1 MKKFEHCLKVFSL
14 SLVVFLLAAAPLCAQ
29 MDKGVEHYRLWKFQ
43 DAEKAFR
50 QELQANPG
58 NLEASC
64 YLGQTLL
71 MQEKFDEALGIFA
84 GAKKNAA
91 MKTGSPVADAYHVN
105 LSLARAQLGL
115 KRNEEAW
122 NSLEDAERAQPGT
135 ADVLVFRG
143 VYYMQKQDLE
153 KAARELEKAMEM
165 DEENAY
171 AHYYAGLV
179 YLRQGHPAKAV
190 DMLKMF
196 IQLLPYAPEAYKA
209 EILIAGLC

>member
-1 MKKFEHCLKVFSL
+1 MNKSEHCLKIFAL
-14 SLVVFLLAAAPLCAQ
+14 SLVVSLLAAAPLCAQ
-29 MDKGVEHYRLWKFQ
+29 MDKGMEHYQHWKFQ

-64 YLGQTLL
+64 YLGQALL

-84 GAKKNAA
+84 GAREKAA
-91 MKTGSPVADAYHVN
+91 VKSGSPVADAYHVN

-122 NSLEDAERAQPGT
+122 KSLEDAERAQPGT

-143 VYYMQKQDLE
+143 VYHMQKQDLK
-153 KAARELEKAMEM
+153 KAARELEKAMDM
-165 DEENAY
+165 DEQNAY

-196 IQLLPYAPEAYKA
+196 LQMAPQAPEAFRA
-209 EILIAGLC
+209 QTLITGLC

>member
-1 MKKFEHCLKVFSL
+1 MNKPDNCLKVFAL
-14 SLVVFLLAAAPLCAQ
+14 SLVVSLIAAAPLFAQ
-29 MDKGVEHYRLWKFQ
+29 MDKGVDLYQHWEFQ
-43 DAEKAFR
+43 EAEKAFR
-50 QELQANPG
+50 QELQSNSG
-58 NLEASC
+58 NFEARC
-64 YLGQTLL
+64 YLGQALL

-84 GAKKNAA
+84 AAKEKATVKA
-91 MKTGSPVADAYHVN
+91 GSPVADAYHVN

-122 NSLEDAERAQPGT
+122 KSLEDAERAQPGT

-143 VYYMQKQDLE
+143 VYHMQKQDLK
-153 KAARELEKAMEM
+153 KAARELEKAMDM

-196 IQLLPYAPEAYKA
+196 LQMAPQAPEAFRA
-209 EILIAGLC
+209 QTLITGLC

>member
-1 MKKFEHCLKVFSL
+1 MNKSEHCLKIFAL
-14 SLVVFLLAAAPLCAQ
+14 SLVVSLLAAAPLCAQ
-29 MDKGVEHYRLWKFQ
+29 MDKGLEHYQHWKFQ

-58 NLEASC
+58 NFEASC
-64 YLGQTLL
+64 YLGQALL

-84 GAKKNAA
+84 GAKEKAA
-91 MKTGSPVADAYHVN
+91 VKSGSPVADAYHVN
-105 LSLARAQLGL
+105 LALARAQLGL

-122 NSLEDAERAQPGT
+122 KSLEDAERAQPGT

-143 VYYMQKQDLE
+143 VYYMQKQDLK
-153 KAARELEKAMEM
+153 KAARELEKAMDM
-165 DEENAY
+165 DEQNAY

-196 IQLLPYAPEAYKA
+196 LQMAPQAPEAVRA
-209 EILIAGLC
+209 QTLITGLC

>member
-1 MKKFEHCLKVFSL
+1 MNKPDNYLKVLAL
-14 SLVVFLLAAAPLCAQ
+14 SLVVSLIVAVPLFAQ
-29 MDKGVEHYRLWKFQ
+29 MDKGMELYQHWEFQ
-43 DAEKAFR
+43 EAEKAFR
-50 QELQANPG
+50 QELQSNSG
-58 NLEASC
+58 NFEARC

-71 MQEKFDEALGIFA
+71 MQEKFEEALGIFST
-84 GAKKNAA
+84 AKERAEVKS
-91 MKTGSPVADAYHVN
+91 GSPVADAYHVN

-122 NSLEDAERAQPGT
+122 KSLEDAERARPGT

-143 VYYMQKQDLE
+143 VYHMQKQDLK

-196 IQLLPYAPEAYKA
+196 LQLSPHAPEAFRA
-209 EILIAGLC
+209 QTLITGLC